1 MDETAQKT
9 VEQRS
14 LETEEEIN
22 LLELLQVL
30 VRRRALIIGLTLA
43 TAVVAVIVSLLLPN
57 IYTATA
63 KILPPQKEG
72 GGGGAAA
79 LLAQLGGGGMGG
91 LAGLAGL
98 GGTSDL
104 YIGILKSR
112 SVTDTVITRLNLQQE
127 LEIDNPDRLRTA
139 VQKLLK
145 VQSDKK
151 DGMISISADHKDPR
165 KAALLVNTFVDELQ
179 RKTTQLNLTKAGTE
193 RQFLEQRLAVVRV
206 DLKKAEE
213 DLRIFQEKSS
223 TLKAD
228 DQAKAAIE
236 SIAKLQAQIITTE
249 VQLSAARQNLTDEAP
264 EVRTLLA
271 SLSQLKKQLAI
282 MTGASGAG
290 GGIPSLGSAPA
301 IGIEYFRK
309 LREFKTQEALFEQL
323 TKQYELAKLS
333 EARDVSSL
341 QVLDEAVV
349 PTMKSKPKRS
359 LIVILATVTAF
370 FCSILL
376 AFIKEY
382 LAKMSAEDAAILHEM
397 KGELQTSF
405 QQLRSWLPGARKG
418 SS

>member
-9 VEQRS
+9 IEQRP

-79 LLAQLGGGGMGG
+79 LLAQLGGGVMG
-91 LAGLAGL
+91 GLAGL

-127 LEIDNPDRLRTA
+127 LEIDNPDRLRTT
-139 VQKLLK
+139 VQNLLK

-151 DGMISISADHKDPR
+151 DGMISISADYKDPR

-193 RQFLEQRLAVVRV
+193 RQFLEQRLTVVRV

-264 EVRTLLA
+264 EVRALLA
-271 SLSQLKKQLAI
+271 SLAQLKKQLAI
-282 MTGASGAG
+282 MTGVSGAG
-290 GGIPSLGSAPA
+290 GGIPSIGSAPA
-301 IGIEYFRK
+301 IGVEYFRK
-309 LREFKTQEALFEQL
+309 LRELKTQEALFEQL

-359 LIVILATVTAF
+359 QIVILATVTAF